1 MNSAM
6 KVEPESSDANSMW
19 LELCM
24 DGESHTFELKADELR
39 AVAVGS
45 LLRADLRIDRPGVA
59 PVQFHI
65 ERDDGALWIVPAYNS
80 SDLRVDTARVTGP
93 QRIDGRAVIEFAG
106 VRIHACVL
114 DVDLAKVRGSLV
126 NELSMLDTERSA
138 HESGAVLVANK
149 VQAEASMASSPVA
162 EPGVFSPT
170 VSFERFVTSAAAKP
184 EALTERFS
192 PVNAADVVPVQRT
205 VVIEPIQVA
214 PPEYLDTGEK
224 IPPPLRTGEYPA
236 KDSPTTGRIGTLSE
250 LPAQDTISMAPY
262 WMTQPEPECAV
273 RVNPSS
279 PEVAAAQ
286 STPAPADNELHKVPT
301 PVERAGLAPS
311 EETAIT
317 TCFEPLRTSSVPL
330 CETQDSAS
338 QSTTVFDVPFIRPQE
353 PDTRGWL
360 VRLGLLSKRRPL
372 VVWLV
377 GTVSAFI
384 LSASIGFAT
393 KHLHHTAVPKVGH
406 SKQAVITA
414 PPLPSGGMTIKTNT
428 LVAPSD
434 IAEPVVVIPAVSS
447 LVSSKP
453 KKKGQTNDPELV
465 AAVGHLIAGRYKD
478 AQAAYTLLAVQ
489 SPSDPSLATVARL
502 LAKKLD
508 PKCSSTAP
516 VASISCPEVKP

>member
-1 MNSAM
+1 MNPAM
-6 KVEPESSDANSMW
+6 KVEPESSDDNSMW

-114 DVDLAKVRGSLV
+114 DVDLANVRGSLV
-126 NELSMLDTERSA
+126 NELSKRDTERSA

-149 VQAEASMASSPVA
+149 VQAKASMASSPVA
-162 EPGVFSPT
+162 EPGVYPT
-170 VSFERFVTSAAAKP
+170 VSFERFVTSAPATP
-184 EALTERFS
+184 EAPTERFS
-192 PVNAADVVPVQRT
+192 PVNTADVVPVQRT

-224 IPPPLRTGEYPA
+224 IPPTLRTREYPA
-236 KDSPTTGRIGTLSE
+236 KDPLTTGCIGTLSD

-262 WMTQPEPECAV
+262 WMTQPESENPV

-286 STPAPADNELHKVPT
+286 PTPARADSVLPQAPA
-301 PVERAGLAPS
+301 PVEYVGLTPS

-317 TCFEPLRTSSVPL
+317 TCFEPVRSSSVPL
-330 CETQDSAS
+330 CATQDAAS

-428 LVAPSD
+428 LVAPTD
-434 IAEPVVVIPAVSS
+434 IAEPVVVVPAVSS
-447 LVSSKP
+447 LVSRKP
-453 KKKGQTNDPELV
+453 KKKGQPNDPELV
-465 AAVGHLIAGRYKD
+465 AAVGHLIAGRHKD
-478 AQAAYTLLAVQ
+478 AQAAYAVLAMR

-502 LAKKLD
+502 LAKKLG

-516 VASISCPEVKP
+516 VAGISCPEVKP